1 MDDDADF
8 DSLCRRTG
16 RIGKTHYAASVS
28 AAGFIG
34 NGGAAVDDDFSNC
47 CFLFFVNA
55 FQRDLQ
61 GIGKVNLPLRNA
73 GIALLVQTALLVGL
87 LMFTELDLYALVI
100 CLIVYSGMMCILNS
114 ISIRRCIG
122 VKEDFKNMFLLPLLA
137 SALMGVC
144 AKGVYMGLNM
154 LVESNVICLIPSMIT
169 AVIVYAVTA
178 AVNEEQLLGFPKGEK
193 IVKIAKKYRLLYS
206 KK

>member
-1 MDDDADF
+1 
-8 DSLCRRTG
+8 
-16 RIGKTHYAASVS
+16 
-28 AAGFIG
+28 
-34 NGGAAVDDDFSNC
+34 
-47 CFLFFVNA
+47 
-55 FQRDLQ
+55 
-61 GIGKVNLPLRNA
+61 
-73 GIALLVQTALLVGL
+73 
-87 LMFTELDLYALVI
+87 
-100 CLIVYSGMMCILNS
+100 MMCILNS

-178 AVNEEQLLGFPKGEK
+178 LKTGAVNEEQLLGFPKGEK